1 MDTSTLLLFRD
12 LCRTRNMTQTARAFY
27 LTQSALSKRLAQ
39 LEEELGYPLLIR
51 SKGRQQ
57 AELTTRGEKFLVLA
71 TRMLELYEES
81 LTLKEEQDRFF
92 LRLGCMRSVQ
102 EAFLS
107 DFLESFLASH
117 PRFSLTLEDHH
128 SHEIRELLLEGLLD
142 LGIVQTPYTGHGL
155 VSQLLYDEPFQ
166 VVMKDPG
173 SFRGKIRLSVHD
185 LDDRQEIF
193 QSFTD
198 GFRSWHDTHWRILDS
213 KIRVNSTPTAEKY
226 FQAPG
231 DWMIVPRSVAA
242 AMAGRGF
249 TVFPLEEVTPLHQ
262 VYLTWRQDEN
272 RPHVKALVDALNAHF
287 NP

>member
-1 MDTSTLLLFRD
+1 MDTESLLLFRD
-12 LCRTRNMTQTARAFY
+12 LCRTRNMTQTARAFF
-27 LTQSALSKRLAQ
+27 LTQSTLSKRLAQ
-39 LEEELGYPLLIR
+39 LEEELGYPLLVR

-57 AELTTRGEKFLVLA
+57 AELTSRGERFLVLA

-81 LTLKEEQDRFF
+81 RALKEEQERFF

-107 DFLESFLASH
+107 DFLENFLVAH

-155 VSQLLYDEPFQ
+155 ISQLLYDESFM

-173 SFRGKIRLSVHD
+173 HFRGRAALSVKE
-185 LDDRQEIF
+185 LDARQEIF

-198 GFRSWHDTHWRILDS
+198 GFRIWHDTHWRILDS

-226 FQAPG
+226 FQDPG
-231 DWMIVPRSVAA
+231 DWMIVPRSVAE
-242 AMAGRGF
+242 AMVGRGF
-249 TVFPLEEVTPLHQ
+249 TMFALEEPTPLHQ
-262 VYLTWRQDEN
+262 VYLTWRQDED
-272 RPHVKALVDALNAHF
+272 RPHVKALMDALGEHF

>member
-12 LCRTRNMTQTARAFY
+12 LCRTRNMTQTARAFF
-27 LTQSALSKRLAQ
+27 LTQSTLSKRLAQ
-39 LEEELGYPLLIR
+39 LEEELGYPLLVR

-57 AELTTRGEKFLVLA
+57 AELTSRGEKFLVLA

-81 LTLKEEQDRFF
+81 RALKEEQERFF

-107 DFLESFLASH
+107 DFLERFLVTH

-142 LGIVQTPYTGHGL
+142 LGVVQVPYTGHGL
-155 VSQLLYDEPFQ
+155 VSQLLYDEYFQ

-173 SFRGKIRLSVHD
+173 RFRGKKALSVRE
-185 LDDRQEIF
+185 LDARQEIF

-198 GFRSWHDTHWRILDS
+198 GFRAWHDTHWRILDS

-226 FQAPG
+226 FQAPE
-231 DWMIVPRSVAA
+231 DWMIVPCSVAR
-242 AMAGRGF
+242 AMTVRGF
-249 TVFPLEEVTPLHQ
+249 TAFPLKEVTPLHQ
-262 VYLTWRQDEN
+262 VYLCWRQGEDL
-272 RPHVKALVDALNAHF
+272 PHVMALLDALEEHF

>member
-12 LCRTRNMTQTARAFY
+12 LCRTRNMTQTARTFF
-27 LTQSALSKRLAQ
+27 LTQSTLSKRLAQ
-39 LEEELGYPLLIR
+39 LEEELGYPLLVR

-57 AELTTRGEKFLVLA
+57 AELTSRGEKFQVLA

-81 LTLKEEQDRFF
+81 LALKEEQERFF

-107 DFLESFLASH
+107 DFLENFLVAH

-142 LGIVQTPYTGHGL
+142 LGIVQMPYTGHGL

-173 SFRGKIRLSVHD
+173 KFQGKSRLSVRD
-185 LDDRQEIF
+185 LDGRQEIF

-226 FQAPG
+226 FQNPG
-231 DWMIVPRSVAA
+231 DWMIVPRSVAT
-242 AMAGRGF
+242 AMTGRGF
-249 TVFPLEEVTPLHQ
+249 TVFSLEEPTPLHQ
-262 VYLTWRQDEN
+262 VYLTWRQGED
-272 RPHVKALVDALNAHF
+272 RPHVMALMDALEAHF